1 MRSFDGHKTLIS
13 AKVLQ
18 LTQMRLIMVLVSRQ
32 DQEALFTRV
41 GLNRVK
47 FQSNQDV
54 YMSPKNTPVKWPA
67 ILEISISTHFARVL
81 LAQRT
86 LW

>member
-1 MRSFDGHKTLIS
+1 MRSFDGHKKLMS
-13 AKVLQ
+13 VKGPRLMQMQ
-18 LTQMRLIMVLVSRQ
+18 LMMVLASRQ
-32 DQEALFTRV
+32 EQEALCTRV

-47 FQSNQDV
+47 FQLNQDV

-86 LW
+86 SR

>member
-1 MRSFDGHKTLIS
+1 MKSFKPASCS
-13 AKVLQ
+13 AKN
-18 LTQMRLIMVLVSRQ
+18 I
-32 DQEALFTRV
+32 RV

-47 FQSNQDV
+47 FQLNQDV
-54 YMSPKNTPVKWPA
+54 YMSPKNKPVKWPA

-86 LW
+86 SR